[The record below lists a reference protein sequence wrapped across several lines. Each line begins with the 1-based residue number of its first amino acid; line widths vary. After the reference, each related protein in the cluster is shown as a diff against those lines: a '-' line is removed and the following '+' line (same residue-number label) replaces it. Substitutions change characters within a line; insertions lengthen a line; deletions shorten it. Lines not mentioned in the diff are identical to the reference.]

1 MRTFQE
7 ALVSAKNVSA
17 DAGAKRCGF
26 NPWVRKIPWKRVWQP
41 TPVSYLENPMDRG
54 AWQYTVHG
62 FLHRVGHDWSN
73 LASNRRTS
81 HQSPYL
87 GESDKL
93 TPRCKL
99 VQSPWKTLWRFL
111 KQLKI
116 ELTYELVIPFLGIC
130 LEEIIIWK
138 NPCTPIFIAAL
149 FTIAKT
155 KKHFKCPLRHTCIG
169 LP

>member
-1 MRTFQE
+1 MQE
-7 ALVSAKNVSA
+7 PRDVGSIPGS
-17 DAGAKRCGF
+17 GRSPGRGF
-26 NPWVRKIPWKRVWQP
+26 GNPLQCLTWRIPWTEEP
-41 TPVSYLENPMDRG
+41 GSILSMG
-54 AWQYTVHG
+54 
-62 FLHRVGHDWSN
+62 LHRVGHDWSN

>member
-1 MRTFQE
+1 MRTCQV

-17 DAGAKRCGF
+17 NAGAKRCGF
-26 NPWVRKIPWKRVWQP
+26 NRWVRKIPWKRVLATHSSILTWRIP
-41 TPVSYLENPMDRG
+41 WTEEPGSLLSMG
-54 AWQYTVHG
+54 
-62 FLHRVGHDWSN
+62 LHRVGHDWSN

-99 VQSPWKTLWRFL
+99 VQPLWKTLWRFL

-130 LEEIIIWK
+130 LEEILIWK
-138 NPCTPIFIAAL
+138 NTCTPIFIAAL

-155 KKHFKCPLRHTCIG
+155 KK
-169 LP
+169 